1 MDNESIL
8 EFGKDKFC
16 NTQGK
21 QNIIKHESRV
31 VRGMTKCQD

>member
-21 QNIIKHESRV
+21 QNINVRLPESPAL
-31 VRGMTKCQD
+31 